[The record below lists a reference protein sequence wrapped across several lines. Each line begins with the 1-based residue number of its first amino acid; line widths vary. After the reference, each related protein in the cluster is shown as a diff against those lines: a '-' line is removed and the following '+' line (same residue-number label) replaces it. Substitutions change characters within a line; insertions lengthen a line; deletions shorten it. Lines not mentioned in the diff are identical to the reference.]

1 LNKNNKIVFR
11 LLSTDDPLNQ
21 VQNQKEPI
29 KKTDLAKLLKETP
42 VRSSGKILV
51 TTPAAAAAGCLQN
64 RDPQTLELSLWHK
77 LQNPKL
83 KIATDSSTK
92 LI

>member
-1 LNKNNKIVFR
+1 LNKTTNSLR
-11 LLSTDDPLNQ
+11 LLSTDDPINH
-21 VQNQKEPI
+21 VQNKKITDQKNRSN
-29 KKTDLAKLLKETP
+29 KASETP
-42 VRSSGKILV
+42 VRSREKILV
-51 TTPAAAAAGCLQN
+51 TTAAAAAAAGCLQN

-83 KIATDSSTK
+83 KIAADSSTK